1 MNTKVFEN
9 IQTGMPYEESPLYVD
24 TLVDRCAQKAVQNPR
39 DRRSFRRPLI
49 YSFVVAAVAAAIV
62 LAVIL
67 PSRIARSPIDSFL
80 ASISDEEAAM
90 IVDWSVEDIPEC
102 Q

>member
-1 MNTKVFEN
+1 MNTKEFEN

-24 TLVDRCAQKAVQNPR
+24 ALVDKCAQKVAQNTR
-39 DRRSFRRPLI
+39 ARRSSRRPLI

-90 IVDWSVEDIPEC
+90 IVDWPLEDIPEC

>member
-1 MNTKVFEN
+1 MNTKEFEN

-24 TLVDRCAQKAVQNPR
+24 TLVDRRAQKAVQNPR

-49 YSFVVAAVAAAIV
+49 SFVVAAVAAAIV

-90 IVDWSVEDIPEC
+90 IVDWPLEDIPEC